1 MNFLKMT
8 LLVATLA
15 AGAVCQPVK
24 AHELG
29 SRGDPTAI
37 AQSRAAAEAYY
48 DLADATAAGYEP
60 LFDCTDAGAEGAMG
74 QHYINKGY
82 AMDGKL
88 VLDQPDVIM
97 YEPQADGSMH
107 LVALEYIVFKA
118 QWQGSEAPS
127 FLGQELKLKS
137 KVGVHPVD
145 PYYELHVWHWRSNPS
160 GMMADNNRSV
170 SCAHSG

>member
-1 MNFLKMT
+1 MNFPQTT

-60 LFDCTDAGAEGAMG
+60 LFDWHRRGRRGG
-74 QHYINKGY
+74 HG
-82 AMDGKL
+82 
-88 VLDQPDVIM
+88 P
-97 YEPQADGSMH
+97 
-107 LVALEYIVFKA
+107 ALH
-118 QWQGSEAPS
+118 Q
-127 FLGQELKLKS
+127 
-137 KVGVHPVD
+137 
-145 PYYELHVWHWRSNPS
+145 
-160 GMMADNNRSV
+160 
-170 SCAHSG
+170 